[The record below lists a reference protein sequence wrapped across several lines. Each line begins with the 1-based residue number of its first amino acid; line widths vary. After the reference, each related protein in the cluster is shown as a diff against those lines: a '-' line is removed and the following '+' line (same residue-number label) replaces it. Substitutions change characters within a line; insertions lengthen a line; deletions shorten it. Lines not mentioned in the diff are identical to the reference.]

1 MSETLAMMTA
11 ITEQTRSASK
21 ASRGLNSIFS
31 RYSQILDEESS
42 TGKKLIEIFEGLNIA
57 LFDQEGQIRSTY
69 DILSDL
75 AGKWQGLS
83 KNEQE
88 YIALTSA
95 GANQLNNFLALMN
108 GFNTALEANKVALN
122 SAGSAVQEN
131 EKYMNAL
138 TAKVSQF
145 KSAWEAFSNSV
156 VNSDLVKGVY

>member
-1 MSETLAMMTA
+1 MVSTLNGKVTECSNNFAVSSGDLSNNLGLVASTSAAVGNSMSETLAMMTA

-21 ASRGLNSIFS
+21 SARGLNSIFS

-57 LFDQEGQIRSTY
+57 LFDQAGQIRSTY

-95 GANQLNNFLALMN
+95 GGVAPLINANMREQQIA
-108 GFNTALEANKVALN
+108 
-122 SAGSAVQEN
+122 
-131 EKYMNAL
+131 
-138 TAKVSQF
+138 
-145 KSAWEAFSNSV
+145 
-156 VNSDLVKGVY
+156 